1 MRESRTRGRAKV
13 LPPHLSLLAASLVLW
28 ATLARANPPT
38 ALLGIA
44 LRPSEEL
51 VSDPLSD
58 EPPQDPRLEVR
69 LLIARPIF
77 VAEDMGILLPRF
89 FHGPFDLRPKDW
101 FAEIERALRIE
112 TIEPLSARFGGEPFE
127 RKGFDFQRKC
137 LNPCPLGGWGAC
149 VLDTRPAQ
157 DECQSIVGRSLMSS
171 AARRAP
177 MVREV
182 LRLMGSQATRLPTDV
197 DRSLRLSTM
206 LVSGGGTLG
215 IEARW

>member
-1 MRESRTRGRAKV
+1 M
-13 LPPHLSLLAASLVLW
+13 
-28 ATLARANPPT
+28 
-38 ALLGIA
+38 
-44 LRPSEEL
+44 
-51 VSDPLSD
+51 
-58 EPPQDPRLEVR
+58 
-69 LLIARPIF
+69 
-77 VAEDMGILLPRF
+77 
-89 FHGPFDLRPKDW
+89 
-101 FAEIERALRIE
+101 
-112 TIEPLSARFGGEPFE
+112 
-127 RKGFDFQRKC
+127 
-137 LNPCPLGGWGAC
+137 GAC

-215 IEARW
+215 IEAGGSSRRDAPISGLFVAWLRWARPVFRRLDALLGTSFGDASIP